1 MSGGDYRDMLFS
13 NTATAAA
20 TYILEG
26 VYPVKIA
33 SVQGDELVINRG
45 EGTGINVGGLYEV
58 YAQGEVVKDPDTGDV
73 IGSDETKVGLI
84 EVTSVQQKFSKAKV
98 VKSEGPLT
106 VGAICRQV
114 EKKQKDE
121 EPATPRA
128 TPGW

>member
-1 MSGGDYRDMLFS
+1 MCIRDS
-13 NTATAAA
+13 TATAAA

-58 YAQGEVVKDPDTGDV
+58 YAQGEAVKDPDTGDV

-84 EVTSVQQKFSKAKV
+84 EITSVQQKFSKAKML
-98 VKSEGPLT
+98 KSDGPLE

-114 EKKQKDE
+114 ERKEKDVE
-121 EPATPRA
+121 AATPRA